1 MSRTIQPVASKAMSS
16 FQSIFISNTI
26 SLEERR
32 KTYISEVLNY
42 LKYYMFILR
51 NILICI
57 IFIQKVFKITQ
68 FIIIYL
74 L

>member
-1 MSRTIQPVASKAMSS
+1 MSS

>member
-1 MSRTIQPVASKAMSS
+1 MSRTIQPVASEAMSS
-16 FQSIFISNTI
+16 FQSIFISHTI

-42 LKYYMFILR
+42 LKYYMFILM

-57 IFIQKVFKITQ
+57 IFIQKVLKITQ
-68 FIIIYL
+68 FIII
-74 L
+74 